1 MREQMNDFFEALEGL
16 FLEKDKEAFLE
27 IKADLSREIKVRM
40 AEGESCEAI
49 LKALGSP
56 QEIAEAYY
64 EDQRL
69 EKAMKA
75 KQDIIAGEDLVREYK
90 MKRNSC
96 LKRWMIKLGK
106 LFLFLFQ
113 ILLLVTSFYFLM
125 IVLYYLIYEQVI
137 MWGAVTSSLFS
148 LCFVIV
154 LKKPE
159 QVRKRLFLVYFVGI
173 VSFLCNLFLVFNH
186 SWVYQGQFL
195 TRDIELKANAIESL
209 NVSSTY
215 PVDISMIQ
223 LSENETA
230 RVEIKG
236 HIRKQD
242 QKQLF
247 SMSSSKMNLTIG
259 HPRFFD
265 WSQSMGKVEVV
276 FYLPENTK
284 HKSLRFNLEQG
295 EVTLNHTY
303 AEKINLKM
311 KKGRISITD
320 VYSKAIQINSQSS
333 DVSVHQFFSE
343 LAIKNKVGKTILSD
357 GQGKI
362 RVVTDSGVIKVLSTM
377 SEKMELNNIEGKNIV
392 SSGAIQRLTA
402 RNMKGTTIIEKQAGD
417 TSIKNGS
424 GKLVLTDLTGGLSVE
439 NDSGTVIVSQQVPLE
454 ATVKSASGHVK
465 WVQSQDVVSR
475 FDLSS
480 TFGEITN
487 QFKEQT
493 KDEANTI
500 NISTEKGNIMV
511 LKKEL
516 EGKS

>member
-1 MREQMNDFFEALEGL
+1 
-16 FLEKDKEAFLE
+16 
-27 IKADLSREIKVRM
+27 
-40 AEGESCEAI
+40 
-49 LKALGSP
+49 
-56 QEIAEAYY
+56 
-64 EDQRL
+64 
-69 EKAMKA
+69 
-75 KQDIIAGEDLVREYK
+75 
-90 MKRNSC
+90 
-96 LKRWMIKLGK
+96 
-106 LFLFLFQ
+106 
-113 ILLLVTSFYFLM
+113 
-125 IVLYYLIYEQVI
+125 
-137 MWGAVTSSLFS
+137 
-148 LCFVIV
+148 
-154 LKKPE
+154 
-159 QVRKRLFLVYFVGI
+159 
-173 VSFLCNLFLVFNH
+173 
-186 SWVYQGQFL
+186 
-195 TRDIELKANAIESL
+195 
-209 NVSSTY
+209 
-215 PVDISMIQ
+215 
-223 LSENETA
+223 
-230 RVEIKG
+230 
-236 HIRKQD
+236 
-242 QKQLF
+242 
-247 SMSSSKMNLTIG
+247 
-259 HPRFFD
+259 
-265 WSQSMGKVEVV
+265 MGKVEVV

-320 VYSKAIQINSQSS
+320 VYSKMIQINSQSS

-424 GKLVLTDLTGGLSVE
+424 GKLVLTDLTGGLSVG

-465 WVQSQDVVSR
+465 WVQSQDVISR

>member
-1 MREQMNDFFEALEGL
+1 M
-16 FLEKDKEAFLE
+16 
-27 IKADLSREIKVRM
+27 
-40 AEGESCEAI
+40 
-49 LKALGSP
+49 
-56 QEIAEAYY
+56 
-64 EDQRL
+64 
-69 EKAMKA
+69 
-75 KQDIIAGEDLVREYK
+75 
-90 MKRNSC
+90 
-96 LKRWMIKLGK
+96 
-106 LFLFLFQ
+106 
-113 ILLLVTSFYFLM
+113 
-125 IVLYYLIYEQVI
+125 
-137 MWGAVTSSLFS
+137 
-148 LCFVIV
+148 
-154 LKKPE
+154 
-159 QVRKRLFLVYFVGI
+159 FLVYFVGI
-173 VSFLCNLFLVFNH
+173 VSFLCNLLLVFNH

-215 PVDISMIQ
+215 PVDISVIQ

-230 RVEIKG
+230 KVEIKG

-247 SMSSSKMNLTIG
+247 SMSSNKMNLTIG
-259 HPRFFD
+259 HPSFFD
-265 WSQSMGKVEVV
+265 WSQNMGKVEII

-284 HKSLRFNLEQG
+284 HKFLRFNLEQG

-303 AEKINLKM
+303 AEKINLTM

-320 VYSKAIQINSQSS
+320 VYSKMIQINSQSS

-424 GKLVLTDLTGGLSVE
+424 GKLVLTDLTGGLSVG